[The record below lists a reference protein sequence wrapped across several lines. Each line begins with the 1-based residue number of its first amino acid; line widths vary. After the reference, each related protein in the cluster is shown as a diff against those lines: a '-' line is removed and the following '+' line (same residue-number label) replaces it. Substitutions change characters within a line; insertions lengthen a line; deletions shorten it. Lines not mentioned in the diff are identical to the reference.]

1 MTVNNKRYSEAL
13 KRQVVTEFETGV
25 SIADLKK
32 KYGIT
37 GTPTIPRW
45 INKYSRQGFRH
56 GTIYIQSAN
65 EIDQIKVLEKQVKE
79 LQQALGR
86 MTLDKLKL
94 ESILQV
100 LQGDDE
106 VVKKNDHPSSKS
118 SLKKP
123 PRVEP
128 E

>member
-1 MTVNNKRYSEAL
+1 MTASNKRYSEAV
-13 KRQVVTEFETGV
+13 KRQVVTEFEAGV

-56 GTIYIQSAN
+56 GTIYIQSAD
-65 EIDQIKVLEKQVKE
+65 EIDQIKLLEKQVKE

-100 LQGDDE
+100 LQGDEDL
-106 VVKKNDHPSSKS
+106 VKKNDHPSSRPS
-118 SLKKP
+118 RKKP
-123 PRVEP
+123 LRAES